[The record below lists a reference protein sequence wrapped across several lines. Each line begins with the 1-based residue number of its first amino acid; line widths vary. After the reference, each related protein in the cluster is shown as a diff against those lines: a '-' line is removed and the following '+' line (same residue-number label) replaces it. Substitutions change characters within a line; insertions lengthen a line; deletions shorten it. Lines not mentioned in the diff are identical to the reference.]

1 MQQQRQNAEHCGYNI
16 YKMRSSHVRVTE
28 SHLNFNIKHWIMV
41 IKWSAATPRARIFL
55 RRPKCLSHWKS
66 PLNPAFLHS
75 WGPAALFPP
84 SCFFTLNPAMICI
97 RGQEVR
103 DSLTESDIWILCSQS
118 QRVCT
123 FPPNFS
129 AAQRLRGEIW
139 TNSVSISAD
148 SSCKGGTKVHFCD
161 VLQTHL
167 SRSLERLQDSG
178 LRHPWWKKKRTLL
191 YF

>member
-1 MQQQRQNAEHCGYNI
+1 MQPRLEPEYFSNVRNAY
-16 YKMRSSHVRVTE
+16 HVE
-28 SHLNFNIKHWIMV
+28 KAHLILRF
-41 IKWSAATPRARIFL
+41 STPGDPQLYFL
-55 RRPKCLSHWKS
+55 R
-66 PLNPAFLHS
+66 AV
-75 WGPAALFPP
+75 
-84 SCFFTLNPAMICI
+84 FFTLNPAMICI

-103 DSLTESDIWILCSQS
+103 DSATESGIWILCSQS

-139 TNSVSISAD
+139 TNSVSISTD

-167 SRSLERLQDSG
+167 SRSLERLQDFG

-191 YF
+191 YFWYIHFSNIMLKRYLHELYFLEI